1 MSQEEKLKNENDN
14 VVIAFF
20 ADQAAA
26 ESAIEGIKNWDQIN
40 DHFEL
45 GAIGTIF
52 KDGDKI
58 KTKVGRKTGKGAKV
72 GAVVGVIAAVL
83 TGGASLIVTAV
94 GAGAVGGAL
103 GHFFKKST
111 GLTQEEIADI
121 GQELDAGRVAVVVQ
135 CDDFEIPMVTEYMEG
150 SKGTVRTY
158 KVTDEAL
165 IQAASTPEVMDPVA
179 EGAA

>member
-1 MSQEEKLKNENDN
+1 MSDEKLKNENDN
-14 VVIAFF
+14 VMIAFF

-26 ESAIEGIKNWDQIN
+26 ESAIEGIKNWDRIN

-45 GAIGTIF
+45 GTVGSIYKEGE
-52 KDGDKI
+52 KI

-103 GHFFKKST
+103 GHFFKNST
-111 GLTQEEIADI
+111 QLTKEEIAAI
-121 GQELDAGRVAVVVQ
+121 GQELDGGRVAVVIT

-150 SKGTVRTY
+150 AKGTVHTY

-165 IQAASTPEVMDPVA
+165 IQAAGSPEVMDPVA

>member
-14 VVIAFF
+14 VLIAFF
-20 ADQAAA
+20 ADRAAA
-26 ESAIEGIKNWDQIN
+26 DSAIEGIKNWDRIN

-45 GAIGTIF
+45 GSIGTIY
-52 KDGDKI
+52 KEGDKI

-72 GAVVGVIAAVL
+72 GAVVGVIGAVL
-83 TGGASLIVTAV
+83 TGGALLIAAA

-103 GHFFKKST
+103 GHFFKKSP
-111 GLTQEEIADI
+111 GLTKEEIAEI

-135 CDDFEIPMVTEYMEG
+135 CDDFEIPLVTEYMEG

-165 IQAASTPEVMDPVA
+165 IQAASTPEVMDAVA

>member
-1 MSQEEKLKNENDN
+1 MSQDEKQQNENDN

-20 ADQAAA
+20 ADRAAA
-26 ESAIEGIKNWDQIN
+26 DSAIEGIKNWDRIN

-45 GAIGTIF
+45 GTIGTISME
-52 KDGDKI
+52 GDKI
-58 KTKVGRKTGKGAKV
+58 KTDVGRKTGKGAKV
-72 GAVVGVIAAVL
+72 GAVVGVIGAVL

-94 GAGAVGGAL
+94 GASALGGAL

-111 GLTQEEIADI
+111 QLTKEEIAEI
-121 GQELDAGRVAVVVQ
+121 GQELDGGRVAVVVT

-158 KVTDEAL
+158 KVSQEAL
-165 IQAASTPEVMDPVA
+165 AEAASAPEVMDTVT